1 MKYAKRIVSLFL
13 LLAVTAGSVF
23 AFDTPATQS
32 ISVVDPQA
40 STKKTTVQNSKPK
53 ITLTYPSNPEDAGI
67 CIKTNF
73 QKPSNSAETPVL
85 YRSTN
90 NGKFKP
96 LPSGSRQIF
105 YDYFNL
111 STYSDDGPLKIE
123 DKTCKNGRF
132 YQYKLATVITNPSTG
147 KSSVVAY
154 SKVKSHYYLDP
165 MTYWLVTAK
174 RSAKKKTITVY
185 WKKQYNSKA
194 DGYQIRYN
202 HELAGGKDSKKITR
216 TIKNKHTTKYVL
228 KNCISN
234 RCYYVE
240 LRSYKK
246 YKGTTYYTDWSEGR
260 VIAQATLD

>member
-1 MKYAKRIVSLFL
+1 MKYAKHIVSLFL
-13 LLAVTAGSVF
+13 LLSVTVGSVF
-23 AFDTPATQS
+23 AFNAPATQTV
-32 ISVVDPQA
+32 SVVDPQA
-40 STKKTTVQNSKPK
+40 STKKTTVQNAKPK
-53 ITLTYPSNPEDAGI
+53 ITLTYPSNLEAAGI
-67 CIKTNF
+67 SIKTNF

-90 NGKFKP
+90 NGKFKS
-96 LPSGSRQIF
+96 LPSGSRQVF
-105 YDYFNL
+105 YSYFNL
-111 STYSDDGPLKIE
+111 STHSDDGPLKIE
-123 DKTCKNGRF
+123 DDTCKNGRF

-154 SKVKSHYYLDP
+154 SKVKSRYYLDP
-165 MTYWLVTAK
+165 TTCWLLTAK

-234 RCYYVE
+234 RRYFVQI
-240 LRSYKK
+240 RSYKK
-246 YKGTTYYTDWSEGR
+246 YKGTTYYTNWSDGC